1 MIWGGAGAMNVSVGL
16 IDTIEFMPYR
26 LPLTR
31 PWCSA
36 CGQLGERRG
45 WRVQVRCGR
54 LRGYGDCA
62 PLPAAGT
69 EEVGVA
75 WDWLNGWRVRN
86 LRRPLGAALDDLAEA
101 DTVID
106 AAWGSNPAPA
116 ARYAAE
122 CALADLAAQGAGVSL
137 AHWLSAGDSR
147 GGGGSPRGALDLVPV
162 NAALGAL
169 GDITPAVLRDWGS
182 AGYQVLKVKVG
193 LGPPAE
199 DLRRLAALAPHIP
212 EGVALRLD
220 ANRAWNLGQASDVIA
235 RLAGLRVEALEE
247 PLRDPSATDLR
258 RLQAEAGFPL
268 ALDESLHS
276 PGATWNLADLP
287 VRRVVLKPA
296 AIGGLRRT
304 LAIAARARDAGLEVV
319 LTSLID
325 SAAGLWPTVH
335 LAAAVGGKIPHGLA
349 TGQWLARDLG
359 EAPRPRA
366 GFIQVPSAPGGGFRP
381 GPP

>member
-1 MIWGGAGAMNVSVGL
+1 MGL

-36 CGQLGERRG
+36 CGGLSERRG
-45 WRVQVRCGR
+45 WLVQVRCGG

-69 EEVGVA
+69 EGVGVA
-75 WDWLNGWRVRN
+75 WDWLYAWRVRT
-86 LRRPLGAALDDLAEA
+86 LRRPLGSALDELAEA
-101 DTVID
+101 HPAID
-106 AAWGSNPAPA
+106 AARGSNPAPA

-122 CALADLAAQGAGVSL
+122 CALADLTAQGAGVSL

-147 GGGGSPRGALDLVPV
+147 DGRGSAATGSAAEALDLVPV

-199 DLRRLAALAPHIP
+199 DLRRLAALAQHIP

-220 ANRAWNLGQASDVIA
+220 ANRAWNLGQASRVIA
-235 RLAGLRVEALEE
+235 GLAGQAGLRVESLEE
-247 PLRDPSATDLR
+247 PLRDPRATDLR
-258 RLQAEAGFPL
+258 RLQAEASFPL

-276 PGATWNLADLP
+276 PGTTWDLADLP

-304 LAIAARARDAGLEVV
+304 LALAARARDAGLEVV

-335 LAAAVGGKIPHGLA
+335 LAAALGGKVPQGLA
-349 TGQWLARDLG
+349 TAHWLARDLG
-359 EAPRPRA
+359 EPPRPER
-366 GFIQVPSAPGGGFRP
+366 GWIVVPTDPGGGFRP
-381 GPP
+381 GHP

>member
-1 MIWGGAGAMNVSVGL
+1 MGL
-16 IDTIEFMPYR
+16 IDTIEFIPYR

-36 CGQLGERRG
+36 CGQLSERRG
-45 WRVQVRCGR
+45 WLVQVRCGG
-54 LRGYGDCA
+54 LRGFGDCA

-69 EEVGVA
+69 EEAGVA
-75 WDWLNGWRVRN
+75 RDWLNAWRVRT
-86 LRRPLGAALDDLAEA
+86 LRRPLASALDDLAEA
-101 DTVID
+101 DTEIGG
-106 AAWGSNPAPA
+106 AWGSDPAPA

-137 AHWLSAGDSR
+137 AHWLSASDTGHPWPKAAT
-147 GGGGSPRGALDLVPV
+147 GSAANALDRVPV

-169 GDITPAVLRDWGS
+169 GDITPAVLREWGS
-182 AGYQVLKVKVG
+182 AGYRVLKVKVG
-193 LGPPAE
+193 LGPSAE
-199 DLRRLAALAPHIP
+199 DLRRLAALAQHIP

-220 ANRAWNLGQASDVIA
+220 ANRAWNLGQASRVVA
-235 RLAGLRVEALEE
+235 GLAGQAGLRVESLEE
-247 PLRDPSATDLR
+247 PLRDPRATDLR

-276 PGATWNLADLP
+276 PGATWDLGDLP

-304 LAIAARARDAGLEVV
+304 LALAVRARDAGLEVV

-335 LAAAVGGKIPHGLA
+335 LAAAVGGKVPHGLA
-349 TGQWLARDLG
+349 TGHWLATDLG
-359 EAPRPRA
+359 EPPRPRA